1 MIPDVSTPPV
11 LHCPRALNE
20 KPGQGDKPGLSQRCV
35 LAAASEVTLEDFEES
50 RQPRL
55 PTRIQPTTELG
66 VPNTAAYADV
76 FGKLGLIELLVSS
89 ASPSRVGYR
98 C

>member
-1 MIPDVSTPPV
+1 MT
-11 LHCPRALNE
+11 
-20 KPGQGDKPGLSQRCV
+20 KPGLSQRCV
-35 LAAASEVTLEDFEES
+35 LLAAASEVTLEDFEES

-66 VPNTAAYADV
+66 VPNTAAHADA
-76 FGKLGLIELLVSS
+76 LELLVSS
-89 ASPSRVGYR
+89 ASPSQVRYR